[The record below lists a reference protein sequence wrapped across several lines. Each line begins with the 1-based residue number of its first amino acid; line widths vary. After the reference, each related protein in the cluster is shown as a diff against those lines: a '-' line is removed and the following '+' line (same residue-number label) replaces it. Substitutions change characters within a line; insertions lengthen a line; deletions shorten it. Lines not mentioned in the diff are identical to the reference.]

1 MSRING
7 AKTLKDAYKFY
18 IKDIPKESPFYVSY
32 KTYRQLCE
40 SFNKLISKY
49 ILEEAGE
56 FTLPYRLGT
65 LRIKKTKMDYGNK
78 NHMRPDWK
86 KSKELGKT
94 VYHLNDHTDGF
105 RYRWAWNKSNVVT
118 VGKKLYCFYP
128 TRTNKRTLASLL
140 KDEDKNVDY
149 FE

>member
-1 MSRING
+1 MERIKG

-18 IKDIPKESPFYVSY
+18 IENIPENSPFYVEYSV
-32 KTYRQLCE
+32 YRKVCE
-40 SFNKLISKY
+40 EFNKKICKY
-49 ILEEAGE
+49 ILEDAGE
-56 FTLPYRLGT
+56 FQLPYRLGS

-86 KSKELGKT
+86 KTKELGKT

-118 VGKKLYCFYP
+118 VGKKLYSFYP
-128 TRTNKRTLASLL
+128 TRTNKRTLAQLL
-140 KDEDKNVDY
+140 KEDKNVDY